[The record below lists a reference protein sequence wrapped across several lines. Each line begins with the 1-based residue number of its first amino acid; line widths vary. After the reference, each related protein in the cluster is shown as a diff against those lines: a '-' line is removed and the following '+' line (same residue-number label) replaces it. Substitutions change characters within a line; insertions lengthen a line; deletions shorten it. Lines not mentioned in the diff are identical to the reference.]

1 MNAASE
7 GDFSYATDGGI
18 LIRVP
23 RISNVPERGDAPNNM
38 GASILQNLDA
48 TSRCLP
54 VAKPAGEAMKVRP
67 KRRAA
72 ATAIVHTVPAAT
84 SAASA
89 KGAAKLL
96 TTRLSKICASSAA
109 ICGYAHCRMCNGS

>member
-7 GDFSYATDGGI
+7 GDFGYATDGGI

-38 GASILQNLDA
+38 GSAILQNLDA
-48 TSRCLP
+48 TSRCHP

-72 ATAIVHTVPAAT
+72 ATAIVHTVPAAS
-84 SAASA
+84 SAACA
-89 KGAAKLL
+89 NGAAKLL
-96 TTRLSKICASSAA
+96 TARLSKNCASSAA
-109 ICGYAHCRMCNGS
+109 ICGYAHCRM